1 MPAKKDS
8 SIIDITGLA
17 ERLRVAEPPPARVII
32 TQTSA
37 NFHHYETRD
46 LGQMYAEP
54 LGLTAR
60 QVGWLNKFYQ
70 PDNAFMGIEAARRAT
85 VLLYVTALLAID
97 QQLKITGTTLAKE
110 VTFLDDKARSLRHYA
125 YYWQPSSST
134 VGDKAG
140 ADVYL
145 ALFRQCENAVRAHFD
160 AGRAAP
166 LFVRNL
172 AQLLPLYQTLLGQH
186 VQQLLPAMIAQVPPP
201 DEATER
207 ALNLQNPN
215 RWKATYDKLL
225 PLLPAKAPRFI
236 KAVTQLAARNEDN
249 PKVGTLYFE
258 AAKQLAKLDREAAL
272 RFYLRHVAQEQQ
284 FYEPRVKP
292 LPKTLR
298 KALLPK
304 AEQQPKF
311 EALVHELEAFKNLP
325 AVLAKVPGVYEVPR
339 RRLALDQEAIHA
351 VRDQHAGT
359 VALLNDYLRDEP
371 APTPAAEAQ
380 AQPAKPAKT
389 AKATKPA
396 KPVKPA
402 QPAKTAQASR
412 PAPSPPP
419 TPTPPAGAGPFAAD
433 LDLDAPQR
441 ALLLRFAAHDLRLAR
456 AAVEA
461 FATAHGR
468 LRNQL
473 IDGLND
479 SCYARLD
486 DVLIEEA
493 DDAYTIYPPYYQ
505 QLLA

>member
-1 MPAKKDS
+1 MPAKKDA
-8 SIIDITGLA
+8 SIIDVTGLA
-17 ERLRVAEPPPARVII
+17 ERLRTAEPPPARTIL
-32 TQTSA
+32 TQVGLNSY
-37 NFHHYETRD
+37 HYETRD
-46 LGQMYAEP
+46 LGQLYAEP

-70 PDNAFMGIEAARRAT
+70 PDNAFLGIEAARRAT

-97 QQLKITGTTLAKE
+97 QQLKLTGTTLAKE

-145 ALFRQCENAVRAHFD
+145 ALFRQCENAVRVRFD
-160 AGRAAP
+160 AGRPAA

-186 VQQLLPAMIAQVPPP
+186 LQQLLPAMVAQVPPP

-215 RWKATYDKLL
+215 RWKPAYERLL
-225 PLLPAKAPRFI
+225 PLLPARAPRFI
-236 KAVTQLAARNEDN
+236 KAVTQLAARNEEN

-272 RFYLRHVAQEQQ
+272 RFYLRYVAQELR
-284 FYEPRVKP
+284 FYEPRVKK

-298 KALLPK
+298 KALFSRP
-304 AEQQPKF
+304 EQPPKF

-339 RRLALDQEAIHA
+339 RQLALDQGAIHA

-359 VALLNDYLRDEP
+359 VALLNDYLNDEP
-371 APTPAAEAQ
+371 APAVKAAADASPAKLVKPAKTVKAAQPTKPAKTAEPAK
-380 AQPAKPAKT
+380 PAKPAKT
-389 AKATKPA
+389 A
-396 KPVKPA
+396 
-402 QPAKTAQASR
+402 
-412 PAPSPPP
+412 
-419 TPTPPAGAGPFAAD
+419 PTPPAGAAPFAAD
-433 LDLDAPQR
+433 LALDAAQQ
-441 ALLLRFAAHDLRLAR
+441 ALLLLFAAHDLSLAR

-461 FATAHGR
+461 FATAHGA

-473 IDGLND
+473 IDGLNERC
-479 SCYARLD
+479 SERLD
-486 DVLIEEA
+486 DVLVEEA
-493 DDAYTIYPPYYQ
+493 DDAYTIYPPYYH